1 MPLLAS
7 CDTRSAFEMTFEG
20 RKLPVPTIRAN
31 DMINT
36 DQNVEG
42 GPPSSG
48 KNPRA
53 GDCRISSAIGGER
66 QFRPRLTPPPA
77 YHKCLSRRSRHSR
90 ISVPIQVSPF
100 LHALCST
107 VDEPDGS
114 RQILMRMRLKHFT
127 VCWVDQHNG
136 ADET

>member
-53 GDCRISSAIGGER
+53 GDSRISSAIGGER

-90 ISVPIQVSPF
+90 IAAPAGCWSAHCHGLLDSFQYLSRCHLSCTPSVR
-100 LHALCST
+100 L
-107 VDEPDGS
+107 
-114 RQILMRMRLKHFT
+114 LMSQT
-127 VCWVDQHNG
+127 A
-136 ADET
+136 ADRY